1 MRKVQ
6 FPAIFVKQ
14 GIGPLPMRIEAF
26 STVPAKPPEPDYR
39 AEFISLP
46 AGLILS
52 LGDVGRH

>member
-1 MRKVQ
+1 
-6 FPAIFVKQ
+6 
-14 GIGPLPMRIEAF
+14 MRIEAF